1 MVMEESHMLDLP
13 PPDPSIEIAIASR
26 GMSKGIR
33 QSDGI
38 QIVARGEVAFGHAYA
53 GLLVKNVTS
62 PVTDAEGQAF
72 VGYRTDAGA
81 VELNASIGYHRQL
94 GVDGPADDDR
104 FEFFVSAA
112 GPIGPVTA
120 RLGATFSPDDFGAT
134 RQSLY
139 LEGGAS
145 VRVFPDA
152 SLSANVGRRER
163 AGAPDYAAFNLGGS
177 YTVGRI
183 LTLDLRYYDTAQSGL
198 GEIYEPRVVG
208 SVRLR
213 F

>member
-1 MVMEESHMLDLP
+1 MFDPP
-13 PPDPSIEIAIASR
+13 PPDPGIEIVIASQ
-26 GMSKGIR
+26 GMSKGLR
-33 QSDGI
+33 QSDGM
-38 QIVARGEVAFGHAYA
+38 QFVARGEVAFGHAYA

-81 VELNASIGYHRQL
+81 VELNGSIGYHRQL
-94 GVDGPADDDR
+94 GVGGRTDDDR
-104 FEFFVSAA
+104 FEFFLSAA
-112 GPIGPVTA
+112 RAIGPVTA
-120 RLGATFSPDDFGAT
+120 RLAATFSPDEFGAA

-145 VRVFPDA
+145 VRVLPDA
-152 SLSANVGRRER
+152 SLSVNIGRRER
-163 AGAPDYAAFNLGGS
+163 GGAPDYTAFNVGGS
-177 YTVGRI
+177 YTIGRVV
-183 LTLDLRYYDTAQSGL
+183 TLDLRYYDTAQSGL
-198 GEIYEPRVVG
+198 GEIYEPRLVG